1 MLADKFNK
9 GGDMGAQDPLDAPY
23 KKGDVIG
30 GEYEILDIIGHGY
43 FGVVYKVYSKETRDV
58 YALKTLLNERF
69 EDPRARELFFQ
80 EANIWVNLGVH
91 PYVVEAHQVQI
102 IDGRMHV
109 ALEYIAPSVE
119 GAWSTLE
126 WRELGQPNQSSIAA
140 SSNEEGKST
149 LEWHLEHDPPDLSQA
164 LRWAIQFC
172 YGMEHAYSRKI
183 RCHGD
188 IKTDN
193 ILISP
198 EKTLKITD
206 FGWAV
211 AECKYRAMSRG
222 ARSAGSDYD
231 ISNADLENDLY
242 DERADIRDFG
252 IVLDTIALAIP
263 QQSVSYASESP
274 LNQIIKR
281 CRESDGEHGYQT
293 FEKLHQAL
301 EDLLR
306 GETGETFAPPSP
318 EKITIGRLNSRGNNL
333 SELGRHEE
341 AIECFDCA
349 LDKLGPS
356 AELMPSSAGIWNN
369 KGHTLYQMKD
379 YAGATTCLDKALNLV
394 PNFGNALYNSGLVR
408 IGLEDFDSA
417 VDYLD
422 KFIYLSPDEIVGS
435 NSKVIRRMRPEALYH
450 KANCVY
456 RLGRQAEAIKAF
468 DEAIR
473 INPKR
478 AVFHNDKG
486 CTLAEMHRYDDA
498 IECFDAAIEIDLH
511 YPIAKRNKSM
521 ALLEEG
527 NELFVEREYH
537 GARSLFSKSA
547 EIDPLFPDAWRNKAL
562 VEDSLDLHSECVQ
575 SWLRFL
581 TVAPIDYSGLYFRYV
596 FQKLG
601 LGRLSE

>member
-1 MLADKFNK
+1 
-9 GGDMGAQDPLDAPY
+9 MGAQDPLDAPY

-30 GEYEILDIIGHGY
+30 GDYEILGVIGHGY

-69 EDPRARELFFQ
+69 EDPQARELFFQ
-80 EANIWVNLGVH
+80 EANIWVNLGLH

-119 GAWSTLE
+119 GALSTLE
-126 WRELGQPNQSSIAA
+126 WSRELDPSNQSPIAA

-149 LEWHLEHDPPDLSQA
+149 LEWHLEHNPPDLSQA

-172 YGMEHAYSRKI
+172 YGMEHAYSKNSKKI

-211 AECKYRAMSRG
+211 AERRYHAMSRG

-231 ISNADLENDLY
+231 ISADLKNDPC

-252 IVLDTIALAIP
+252 IVLDHIAFAIP
-263 QQSVSYASESP
+263 QQSVSHAPESP
-274 LNQIIKR
+274 LNHIIKG

-293 FEKLHQAL
+293 FKELRKEL

-306 GETGETFAPPSP
+306 REIGETFAPPSP

-333 SELGRHEE
+333 SELGRYEE
-341 AIECFDCA
+341 ALECFDCA

-356 AELMPSSAGIWNN
+356 AELMRSSAIIWNN
-369 KGHTLYQMKD
+369 KGHTLDLMKD
-379 YAGATTCLDKALNLV
+379 HAAATICLDKALNLA
-394 PNFGNALYNSGLVR
+394 PNCGPALYNRGINCVML
-408 IGLEDFDSA
+408 GDFDSA
-417 VDYLD
+417 VGYFDKYIYLD
-422 KFIYLSPDEIVGS
+422 PGEIAGS
-435 NSKVIRRMRPEALYH
+435 NPEVIKLMRPEALYH

-456 RLGRQAEAIKAF
+456 RLGRPADAIKAF

-498 IECFDAAIEIDLH
+498 IECFDAAIELNPH
-511 YPIAKRNKSM
+511 YPIARKNKSM
-521 ALLEEG
+521 ALLEKGRDLFDEG
-527 NELFVEREYH
+527 DYLE
-537 GARSLFSKSA
+537 ARSLFSKSA
-547 EIDPLFPDAWRNKAL
+547 EIDPRFPEAWINKAL
-562 VEDSLDLHSECVQ
+562 VEDLLGWDSECIQ
-575 SWLRFL
+575 SCLRFL
-581 TVAPIDYSGLYFRYV
+581 TVVPIEDVSKYVPYFEYV
-596 FQKLG
+596 FRKLD
-601 LGRLSE
+601 LND